1 MWIIIGV
8 LIYLPMALFVARRIF
23 TWRVKHNYL
32 QDNSYSEPENT
43 YVAMGLGGLLWP
55 GTVAIAAIL
64 GIGWLLGWLLTR
76 KPPESNKARQ
86 MRERNEREAMERKI
100 RNLERELGI

>member
-23 TWRVKHNYL
+23 TWRVKRNYL
-32 QDNSYSEPENT
+32 QDDFYSYSEPENT

-64 GIGWLLGWLLTR
+64 GIGWLLTR

-86 MRERNEREAMERKI
+86 MRERNEKEAMEHKI